1 MSNMNAME
9 TTSPLEQPE
18 TPALPIKLEVT
29 VRPIEPRGKLI
40 GFASVNFGGVIVDD
54 FRVSDGEKGMFV
66 ANSSKADSSS
76 QSGSRSTAGIVDPG
90 LQTQLNVAVRD
101 AYIKEVEKLQATP
114 LPCVPHPKSRAYG
127 NSLPRGP
134 SRRQRINLN
143 SPRPKRAKQLKARS
157 GKWMCFL

>member
-76 QSGSRSTAGIVDPG
+76 QSGSRSTAGVVDPG

-101 AYIKEVEKLQATP
+101 AYIKEVEKLQARAAAVRPTP
-114 LPCVPHPKSRAYG
+114 EKPRIREQLAEGAGQAAKNNAEQPAPEKGKATKSAER
-127 NSLPRGP
+127 
-134 SRRQRINLN
+134 
-143 SPRPKRAKQLKARS
+143 
-157 GKWMCFL
+157 

>member
-101 AYIKEVEKLQATP
+101 AYIKEVEKLQARAAAVRPTP
-114 LPCVPHPKSRAYG
+114 EKPRIREQLAEGAGQAAKNNAEQPAPEKGKAAKSAER
-127 NSLPRGP
+127 
-134 SRRQRINLN
+134 
-143 SPRPKRAKQLKARS
+143 
-157 GKWMCFL
+157 